1 MQKNLE
7 EQVAAGQ
14 EALGRLIRQFLAVN
28 GFKHV
33 QFMHMAQAVMGVRWI
48 HSSQLST
55 LKQGG
60 TKNITSF
67 PLYSIASVNRRIFEI
82 GNNLAKPP
90 QGTAKADWV
99 DKQPMLRPDGQPLDV
114 GDLWRIYFGE
124 MEAPLF
130 TNGEIDELDEVSAK
144 KLSENLCQLYLQH
157 CREREQEPMTY
168 LATAMNTFPGT
179 EAQWRQLKGVL
190 LGVVDLE
197 PEEAVG
203 LADKIAQFLSNL
215 LGKEISKRQVLELAF
230 GQPTF

>member
-1 MQKNLE
+1 MRKSLE

-48 HSSQLST
+48 HSSQIST

-67 PLYSIASVNRRIFEI
+67 PLYSIACVNRRIYEV
-82 GNNLAKPP
+82 NNDLAKPP

-99 DKQPMLRPDGQPLDV
+99 EKQAMLRSDGQPLDV
-114 GDLWRIYFGE
+114 GDLWRIYFGD

-130 TNGEIDELDEVSAK
+130 TNGDIDELDELAAK
-144 KLSENLCQLYLQH
+144 KFSENLHKLYVEHCQKQ
-157 CREREQEPMTY
+157 EQEPMSY
-168 LATAMNTFPGT
+168 LASAMNMFPGT
-179 EAQWRQLKGVL
+179 ESQWKHLKGVL

-197 PEEAVG
+197 PEDAVG
-203 LADKIAQFLSNL
+203 LSEKVAAFFSSL
-215 LGKEISKRQVLELAF
+215 LGKEINKRQILELAF